1 MSKCYIGVS
10 NKARNIKNIYI
21 GVNGKARKVQKA
33 YIGVGGKARIF
44 WAGGT
49 IRKWGTATPLSEP
62 RYDFGAAHVGNYA
75 LFAGGMS
82 FAGSTN
88 IESVETYNSSLT
100 KGSAPSFTG
109 QNASGRAVG
118 GQNSTYALFLASDQ
132 TTYSYDKSLTV
143 RKRASADAS
152 PEGDAV
158 AVSFN
163 NYILFAGGY
172 TSSNG
177 KGISIYNAS
186 LVFSQTGVI
195 THIML
200 NAAGTS
206 VGKYVIFGGG
216 RSSRTNGNIYSD
228 VEIYDSSITKLS
240 MSGKNLSVARSH
252 LAATTNKNYAIFSG
266 GFGENT
272 KTLNTVDVYNTSM
285 TKSIGAG
292 LSNAKANHTGI
303 SIDRYAMFI
312 GGRLTSSDY
321 TNTVDIYDS
330 TLTKTVSTI
339 SSNRCSGAGTVIGN
353 KAIFAGGISRDSGH
367 LAASDIVD
375 VFTT

>member
-75 LFAGGMS
+75 LFAGGI
-82 FAGSTN
+82 STVGN

-109 QNASGRAVG
+109 QNALGRAVG
-118 GQNSTYALFLASDQ
+118 GQNSTYALFNASNQ
-132 TTYSYDKSLTV
+132 TTYSYDKSLTIK
-143 RKRASADAS
+143 KRASADAS
-152 PEGDAV
+152 PEGHAV

-172 TSSNG
+172 SSANRR
-177 KGISIYNAS
+177 GISIYDAS
-186 LVFSQTGVI
+186 LTFNQTGTI
-195 THIML
+195 SHIML
-200 NAAGTS
+200 DAAGTS
-206 VGKYVIFGGG
+206 VGNYVIFGGG
-216 RSSRTNGNIYSD
+216 RSSRTDGNIYSD

-240 MSGKNLSVARSH
+240 MSGKNLSVACSS

-266 GFGENT
+266 GFDKNT
-272 KTLNTVDVYNTSM
+272 KAINTVNAYNTAM

-292 LSNAKANHTGI
+292 LSKAKADHTGI
-303 SIDRYAMFI
+303 SIDTYAMFI
-312 GGRLTSSDY
+312 GGRTTTYDY

-330 TLTKTVSTI
+330 TLTKTINTI
-339 SSNRCSGAGTVIGN
+339 SSNRGYGAGTVIGN
-353 KAIFAGGISRDSGH
+353 KAIFAGGLSRDSGK